1 MMNST
6 LSFSDMEMSVLY
18 LLMFLPLYILVVYRG
33 LSRPS
38 TYEVSEDELREAGS
52 VPSRAQVIFYS
63 GREATV
69 VTKQDGKVQVRYLA
83 NGLSNYKWMGV
94 SEFWSSLR
102 FLNGRQVILPND
114 QS

>member
-6 LSFSDMEMSVLY
+6 LSFSDMEMSGLY

-38 TYEVSEDELREAGS
+38 SYEVSEDELRGVGS
-52 VPSRAQVIFYS
+52 VPSRAQVIFHS

-69 VTKQDGKVQVRYLA
+69 VTRQNGKVMVRYFA
-83 NGLSNYKWMGV
+83 NGLSNYKWMEA
-94 SEFWSSLR
+94 SEFWGSLR
-102 FLNGRQVILPND
+102 FLNGRQVILPPYQD
-114 QS
+114 